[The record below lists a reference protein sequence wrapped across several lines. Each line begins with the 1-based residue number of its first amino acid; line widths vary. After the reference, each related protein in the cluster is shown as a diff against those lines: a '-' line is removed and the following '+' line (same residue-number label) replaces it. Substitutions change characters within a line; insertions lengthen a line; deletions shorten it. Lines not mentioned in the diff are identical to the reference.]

1 MSDKKT
7 GTSKPPQHT
16 AKAAKD
22 AKTPS
27 HAPPPKPIQRRDAT
41 GHLDPRYAAHLR
53 AESGQGR
60 DSDDNHAF
68 LPEGHSK
75 SKDDFAEELGEEAVA
90 AMTSGEYQGEEE
102 LDQVVEEERGGPF
115 VESTAGVEYAEGTDP
130 SNPST
135 ATREPFP
142 KT

>member
-1 MSDKKT
+1 MNEKKPSPT
-7 GTSKPPQHT
+7 KSAPHPASTKGAEAHKPNAT
-16 AKAAKD
+16 
-22 AKTPS
+22 
-27 HAPPPKPIQRRDAT
+27 KPIRRRDAT

-53 AESGQGR
+53 AESGHSR
-60 DSDDNHAF
+60 DASDNVAF
-68 LPEGHSK
+68 LAGDRSN
-75 SKDDFAEELGEEAVA
+75 DDFAEELGEEAVE
-90 AMTSGEYQGEEE
+90 AMTTGEYQGEDA